1 MHKKVSTGNL
11 VRVRNTIMSSVNGLS
26 TTCTMVVVGNFL
38 CSKGLVVYV
47 CAMTQ
52 DILSASD
59 VGQY

>member
-1 MHKKVSTGNL
+1 MA
-11 VRVRNTIMSSVNGLS
+11 SVNGLS

-38 CSKGLVVYV
+38 CSKGLVVCV

-52 DILSASD
+52 DIASASD